1 MTMSSGFSK
10 KDGAG
15 GLPAELQ
22 GIDRLFGRD
31 LRSRGW
37 VVDLAR
43 IGRPGTGR
51 GELHNRMDER
61 LDPAMIWVMRGRR
74 R

>member
-1 MTMSSGFSK
+1 MTTSDSSK
-10 KDGAG
+10 NDEPGAM
-15 GLPAELQ
+15 PADLQ

-37 VVDLAR
+37 VVNLAR
-43 IGRPGTGR
+43 TGR
-51 GELHNRMDER
+51 AAPGSGEMQNRMSEP

>member
-1 MTMSSGFSK
+1 MSTSSGFTK
-10 KDGAG
+10 KDEAG
-15 GLPAELQ
+15 GLPVDLQ

-31 LRSRGW
+31 IRSRGW
-37 VVDLAR
+37 VIDLTR
-43 IGRPGTGR
+43 IGQSGTGR
-51 GELHNRMDER
+51 SKLYNRIDER

>member
-1 MTMSSGFSK
+1 MKTSGSSK
-10 KDGAG
+10 NDGPAA
-15 GLPAELQ
+15 LPVELQ
-22 GIDRLFGRD
+22 GIDRLFGQD

-43 IGRPGTGR
+43 IGRTGTGR
-51 GELHNRMDER
+51 GELHNRIDER

>member
-51 GELHNRMDER
+51 SELHNRMDER

>member
-1 MTMSSGFSK
+1 MKTSGSSK
-10 KDGAG
+10 NDDPGAS
-15 GLPAELQ
+15 PVELQ
-22 GIDRLFGRD
+22 GIDRLFGQD

-43 IGRPGTGR
+43 IARTGGGRS
-51 GELHNRMDER
+51 ELHNRIDER